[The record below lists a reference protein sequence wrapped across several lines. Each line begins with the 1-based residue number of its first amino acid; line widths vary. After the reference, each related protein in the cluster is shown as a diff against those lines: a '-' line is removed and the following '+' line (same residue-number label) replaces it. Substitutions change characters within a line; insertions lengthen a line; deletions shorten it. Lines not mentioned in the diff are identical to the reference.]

1 MAFLRGA
8 LVFFK
13 LKFREIFD
21 EKYVFEIRRLV
32 TINICGMEIQNF

>member
-13 LKFREIFD
+13 LKFCEKID
-21 EKYVFEIRRLV
+21 ENYVFEIKRLV
-32 TINICGMEIQNF
+32 IINIYKMEIQNF

>member
-13 LKFREIFD
+13 LKFCEIFY
-21 EKYVFEIRRLV
+21 ENYVLEIRRLV
-32 TINICGMEIQNF
+32 TINIYGMEIQNF